1 MGQFRARARTPA
13 IWHLQTRLVVV
24 GAGREP
30 SAKDAYQ
37 HMSISSFHLKKNHIH
52 VHFTSSQAMDKN
64 PGVELGFKIS
74 NDPGAWNKIDIIYIV
89 KKSQQLGIHF
99 SQWWMCTRKSG
110 LSFPLFL
117 YSWRVDV
124 SIDLDMQIY

>member
-1 MGQFRARARTPA
+1 
-13 IWHLQTRLVVV
+13 
-24 GAGREP
+24 
-30 SAKDAYQ
+30 
-37 HMSISSFHLKKNHIH
+37 
-52 VHFTSSQAMDKN
+52 MDKN

-74 NDPGAWNKIDIIYIV
+74 NDPGAWNKIDIIYMV
-89 KKSQQLGIHF
+89 KKSQLLVIHF